1 MLVLNFILLLYE
13 GFDNDEM
20 ESLVLFFDNIDSI
33 DSQRE
38 EAILFSAMKKFVQ
51 SCNFFFNENVTSL
64 NEYNGYIVGD
74 VLKKTKVLFLL
85 ATRLVTK
92 RRFEE
97 LHPDNEKQQGWKSLS
112 MPEHYYDHMS
122 IINRRI
128 RYYEEATEKSKED
141 IVKNKIENLRKLRD
155 LSNAI
160 YRTNSYKRLFNG
172 NIRYCFDTLVS
183 LNMDYARTGLIDECI
198 MLRKRSASIRAA
210 GDGANGMILALL
222 LDHFKKSGV
231 YEEKLHLSIC
241 KKDDKLSLSR
251 LILTFIHDNQDEASM
266 ADLYECL
273 GPYYSIEEIA
283 RDVFSLSEIKRDVW
297 RRMITFGAEFP
308 DSPKELKEQLE
319 AIKNGERERISE
331 CSFACLAEHIWIL

>member
-1 MLVLNFILLLYE
+1 
-13 GFDNDEM
+13 
-20 ESLVLFFDNIDSI
+20 
-33 DSQRE
+33 
-38 EAILFSAMKKFVQ
+38 
-51 SCNFFFNENVTSL
+51 
-64 NEYNGYIVGD
+64 
-74 VLKKTKVLFLL
+74 
-85 ATRLVTK
+85 
-92 RRFEE
+92 
-97 LHPDNEKQQGWKSLS
+97 

-128 RYYEEATEKSKED
+128 SYYEEATEKSKDD
-141 IVKNKIENLRKLRD
+141 IVKTKIDNLRKLRD

-183 LNMDYARTGLIDECI
+183 LNTDYARTGLIDECI
-198 MLRKRSASIRAA
+198 MLRKRSAFIRAA

-241 KKDDKLSLSR
+241 KKDDQISLSR

-297 RRMITFGAEFP
+297 RRMITFGDEFP
-308 DSPKELKEQLE
+308 DSPKELKEQIE
-319 AIKNGERERISE
+319 SIKKGERERVSE
-331 CSFACLAEHIWIL
+331 LHLCLSGRAYLDFVIPHFEYMLSRHKGGIRNNEEL